1 MSTDLLV
8 DGDFA
13 DGVKLLQIYGSQ
25 LYQDHQFYDNWMAF
39 SNFLFFFLPL
49 LKNGKSGVN

>member
-39 SNFLFFFLPL
+39 SNFLFLFLPL